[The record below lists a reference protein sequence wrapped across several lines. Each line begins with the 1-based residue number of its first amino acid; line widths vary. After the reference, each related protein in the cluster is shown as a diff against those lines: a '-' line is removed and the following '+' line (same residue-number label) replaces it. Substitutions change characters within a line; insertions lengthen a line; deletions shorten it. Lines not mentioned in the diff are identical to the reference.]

1 MILKENNKTGIKMEG
16 IALPEFWMRGPI
28 EQVPPLLQP
37 VAHCL
42 LQARQEIQ
50 ESMNGFPESLLWE
63 RPLGLASPGF
73 HLQHIIGFL
82 DRLFTYA
89 RNESLNSIQLKWL
102 AGEGKGKEGLG
113 LPKLL
118 AALDARV
125 EASIAQLIQSNPH
138 MLLDRRGVG
147 RKQLP
152 SNVLGLYF
160 HAAEHAMRHN
170 GQLMVTVSILKARDK
185 NA

>member
-1 MILKENNKTGIKMEG
+1 
-16 IALPEFWMRGPI
+16 MRGPI
-28 EQVPPLLQP
+28 DQVPPLLQP

-42 LQARQEIQ
+42 LQAREEIQ
-50 ESMNGFPESLLWE
+50 ESLRGFPETLLWE

-73 HLQHIIGFL
+73 HLQHIVGFL

-89 RNESLNSIQLKWL
+89 RNEPLNSSQLKWL
-102 AGEGKGKEGLG
+102 AEEGKQKEGLG
-113 LPKLL
+113 LDKLL
-118 AALDARV
+118 AAL
-125 EASIAQLIQSNPH
+125 EAQVNTSIAQLIHSNPDL
-138 MLLDRRGVG
+138 LLDWRGVG

-160 HAAEHAMRHN
+160 HAGEHAMRHN
-170 GQLMVTVSILKARDK
+170 GQLLVTVGMLKAQDK

>member
-1 MILKENNKTGIKMEG
+1 
-16 IALPEFWMRGPI
+16 MRGPI
-28 EQVPPLLQP
+28 GQVPPFLQP

-50 ESMNGFPESLLWE
+50 ESLRAFPETLLWE

-73 HLQHIIGFL
+73 HLQHVIGFL

-89 RNESLNSIQLKWL
+89 RNESLNSSQLKWL
-102 AGEGKGKEGLG
+102 AEEGKKKEGLD
-113 LPKLL
+113 LAKLL
-118 AALDARV
+118 AALDAQV
-125 EASIAQLIQSNPH
+125 DASIAQLIQSNPDL
-138 MLLDRRGVG
+138 LLDWRGVG

-170 GQLMVTVSILKARDK
+170 GQLLVTVSILKTQDK